1 MNSPGILQV
10 ENREENAIKLP
21 FVMHKLNKSVSSAVL
36 LSSNVPL
43 SVKQEASPETIV
55 TSTWRQKLLNND
67 TKLTAS
73 PITNRLQAVRI
84 QEAVLPSMLQN
95 SKSQRLLPL
104 YDSTKPTTHQSSK
117 PESVR
122 GPTKIKSFLNV
133 SQSTTDVY
141 NTNRFITSYSHK

>member
-1 MNSPGILQV
+1 MNSPAILQV